1 MVQNRNICDAATQS
15 AASVFGIVQMVERWI
30 KRVGVVAAILFLGW
44 QAVLI
49 DDVAPI
55 LAKLIWLGLPL
66 LMIYLLFV

>member
-1 MVQNRNICDAATQS
+1 
-15 AASVFGIVQMVERWI
+15 MVERWI
-30 KRVGVVAAILFLGW
+30 KRVGIVAAILFLGW